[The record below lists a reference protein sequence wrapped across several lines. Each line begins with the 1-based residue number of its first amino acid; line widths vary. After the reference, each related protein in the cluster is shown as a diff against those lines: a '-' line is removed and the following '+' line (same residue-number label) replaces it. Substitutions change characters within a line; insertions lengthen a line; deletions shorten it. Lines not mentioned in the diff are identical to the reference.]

1 MGIQLPGDVLP
12 GAVGVLETQG
22 GTVQIS
28 GSGTTGTVSIALDG
42 AHEVPP
48 DVSVGY
54 GIDAQSAG
62 SASAKVVDANVTT
75 RTADTVDVEVT
86 LDAAPGTGETTTA
99 YVGVTAGS
107 GGD

>member
-22 GTVQIS
+22 GTTQITE
-28 GSGTTGTVSIALDG
+28 GDTTGTVSIALDG
-42 AHEVPP
+42 AHEVAP

-62 SASAKVVDANVTT
+62 SASGKVADANVTT
-75 RTADTVDVEVT
+75 RTADTVDVQVE
-86 LDAAPGTGETTTA
+86 LDTAPGAGETTTV
-99 YVGVTAGS
+99 YVGITAGS